1 MGTNEL
7 HPHFVVMYTC
17 ALSMYDHLG
26 LPIVTK
32 ITHSP
37 QTKYHIL
44 QSHTHTHTHT
54 YIYIHVYI
62 ISYFEYANLRS
73 ITTFSIVEYGTYPN
87 VEQLLYFP
95 AISITCPKRVIR
107 CHMPKATN
115 LDHPNWLLPS
125 HLIELK
131 LVAWAHGQTI

>member
-1 MGTNEL
+1 MCSFHVWPSWPSNSNKNNTFSTNKI
-7 HPHFVVMYTC
+7 
-17 ALSMYDHLG
+17 SHLA
-26 LPIVTK
+26 
-32 ITHSP
+32 IT
-37 QTKYHIL
+37 
-44 QSHTHTHTHT
+44 HTHTHTHT
-54 YIYIHVYI
+54 HIYIYIHVYI